1 MKPELFQEIVLI
13 QDVESEH
20 LKSGDVAML
29 VDYIAHPHGAEDG
42 AVLEVFN
49 ALGESIGVA
58 VVPLSAISPLTA
70 NLLPAVRRL
79 AA

>member
-1 MKPELFQEIVLI
+1 MKTQLFQEVVLT
-13 QDVESEH
+13 QDVESEQ

-29 VDYIAHPHGAEDG
+29 VDYVAHPHGGEDG

-49 ALGESIGVA
+49 VLGESIGVA
-58 VVPLSAISPLTA
+58 VVPLSAILPLTA
-70 NLLPAVRRL
+70 NFMPTARRL